1 MVMRDG
7 SYVLNTCP
15 RTGKYMDLETHYIKG
30 KHTVLFTG
38 KFTHTRVVV
47 SGMRGYLR
55 DVVYHQ

>member
-30 KHTVLFTG
+30 KHTGTQ
-38 KFTHTRVVV
+38 TRRMVTQLT
-47 SGMRGYLR
+47 S
-55 DVVYHQ
+55 